1 MRSSY
6 WGEVQKLRN
15 IGDVLSAL
23 ETLKERK
30 DKMRKTGVLLVC
42 TLVFALLLV
51 GCGPKEPETGTTGP
65 DLGGSI
71 IFGMTGDPVIFN
83 PILSTDV
90 PSGEIIDLTYSGL
103 VRANENLE
111 MVGDLAEEW
120 SFSDDGLVWTFK
132 LREDVR
138 FHDGEPLTSAD
149 VKYTYD
155 AIKDPDYQGIRATDF
170 KPVEKIEAPD
180 DYTVVFYL
188 SEPYAPLLTNLSY
201 GILPKHIFEQTSIKD
216 MKQNEA
222 NMNPIGTGP
231 YKFVEWQKGQ
241 HIILEANEDYY
252 GEGPYIEQVIY
263 KFYQDEQVMLAALEK
278 GDISYMGSIP
288 PDDIE
293 RVRDEYA
300 DRFEFVEVPQNGYTY
315 IGLKQTHPI
324 LKEKNVRKALMYGLN
339 RQGIVD
345 DILLGYGT
353 VVNSNIPPVSWAYAE
368 GELEE
373 YPYDPEKAKD
383 LLEEAGW
390 VEGPDGIR
398 VKDGE
403 KLSFSV
409 LTSSG
414 SKLNESVMMIAQ
426 EDWLDIGVEIHPE
439 FIEWAVLCS
448 QYLDVAQ
455 FEAYLLAWSLG
466 LDPDFYLFFHSDA
479 AVDERGQLVGFN
491 DVEFKN
497 ERLDELLEAGRREL
511 DQERR
516 KEIYIEAQEIVNE
529 ELPYVFLFSRNSVAA
544 MDNRVKGV
552 VWSALGPMFPEL
564 WYIEE

>member
-1 MRSSY
+1 
-6 WGEVQKLRN
+6 
-15 IGDVLSAL
+15 LSAL
-23 ETLKERK
+23 EVLKERN

-51 GCGPKEPETGTTGP
+51 GCGPKEPETGATGP
-65 DLGGSI
+65 AVGGSI
-71 IFGMTGDPVIFN
+71 TLGMIGDPVIFN
-83 PILSTDV
+83 PILSTGG
-90 PSGEIIDLTYSGL
+90 PAGSIINRTYSGL
-103 VRANENLE
+103 VRSNENLE

-120 SFSDDGLVWTFK
+120 AFSDDGLVWTFK

-155 AIKDPDYQGIRATDF
+155 AIKDPDYQGIRATEF

-188 SEPYAPLLTNLSY
+188 SEPYAPLLTHLSY

-231 YKFVEWQKGQ
+231 YKFVEWQKDQ

-252 GEGPYIEQVIY
+252 GEGPYIEQVIF

-300 DRFEFVEVPQNGYTY
+300 DRFEFVEVPYNGYYY

-345 DILLGYGT
+345 DVLLGYGT
-353 VVNSNIPPVSWAYAE
+353 VVNSCIPPVSWAYAE

-383 LLEEAGW
+383 LLKEAGW

-409 LTSSG
+409 LTRTG
-414 SKLNESVMMIAQ
+414 DKLRESVMMIAQ

-439 FIEWAVLCS
+439 FIEYAVLLS

-455 FEAYLLAWSLG
+455 FEAYLLGWDLG

-479 AVDERGQLVGFN
+479 AVDEKGQLVGFN

-511 DQERR
+511 DQEKR
-516 KEIYIEAQEIVNE
+516 KEIYIEAQKIVNE
-529 ELPYVFLFSRNSVAA
+529 ELPYVFLFTTDNVAA

-552 VWSALGPMFPEL
+552 VWSTFGPIFPEL